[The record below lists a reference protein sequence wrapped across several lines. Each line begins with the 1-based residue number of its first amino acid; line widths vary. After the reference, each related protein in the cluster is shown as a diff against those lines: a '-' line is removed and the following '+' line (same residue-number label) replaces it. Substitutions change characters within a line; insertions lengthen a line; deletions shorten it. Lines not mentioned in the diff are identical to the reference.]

1 MTTWMK
7 LEGIMLKQ
15 RQILCDLTYMWG
27 VQTTEFTETE
37 SRLVVARVA
46 GGQRRWMAG
55 TRAGELM
62 KVVSWYKLKL

>member
-15 RQILCDLTYMWG
+15 RQILCDPICG

-37 SRLVVARVA
+37 SRLEVAR
-46 GGQRRWMAG
+46 GS
-55 TRAGELM
+55 RAG
-62 KVVSWYKLKL
+62 WRWTQG